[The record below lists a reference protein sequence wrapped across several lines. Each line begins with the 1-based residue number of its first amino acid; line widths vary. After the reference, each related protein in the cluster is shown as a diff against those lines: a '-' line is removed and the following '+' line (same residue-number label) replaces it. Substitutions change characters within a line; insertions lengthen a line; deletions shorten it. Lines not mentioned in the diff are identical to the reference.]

1 MSQAQFKKYL
11 KDVMDE
17 KGLTV
22 EEGNKE
28 KQPEKKAAVSEKV
41 TPIATKRK
49 GVDEAKD
56 KSKAKTSAVIGTKK
70 VEEVKAVAEET
81 KKVVKAMA
89 GKPKLKEEISQDTV
103 LILEALNRL
112 IDKVDVLIN
121 TAPPEI
127 VVPTPIVKL
136 SVPEGNK
143 TVVKRIERDERG
155 LIKQIIEEPESLLEH
170 SVVTSVEKDTIKEDS
185 TKKTTKRKNK

>member
-1 MSQAQFKKYL
+1 MSQTQFKKYL

-28 KQPEKKAAVSEKV
+28 KQSEKKVVVPENV
-41 TPIATKRK
+41 TPIIKSK
-49 GVDEAKD
+49 NVKEAK
-56 KSKAKTSAVIGTKK
+56 AKISAVIGTKK

-81 KKVVKAMA
+81 KKVVNAMA

-112 IDKVDVLIN
+112 IDKVEVLIN

-136 SVPEGNK
+136 SIPEGNK
-143 TVVKRIERDERG
+143 TIVKRIERDERG
-155 LIKQIIEEPESLLEH
+155 LIKQIIEEPENLLERAI
-170 SVVTSVEKDTIKEDS
+170 VTSVEEDTTKKDS
-185 TKKTTKRKNK
+185 NKKTTKRKTK

>member
-1 MSQAQFKKYL
+1 MGQTQFKKYL

-28 KQPEKKAAVSEKV
+28 KQQAEKKAVVSERV
-41 TPIATKRK
+41 TPVNNVK
-49 GVDEAKD
+49 EA
-56 KSKAKTSAVIGTKK
+56 KAKTSAVIATKK
-70 VEEVKAVAEET
+70 VEEVKAAAKET

-89 GKPKLKEEISQDTV
+89 GKPKLREEISQDTV
-103 LILEALNRL
+103 LILEALNKL
-112 IDKVDVLIN
+112 IDRVDVLIN

-155 LIKQIIEEPESLLEH
+155 LITQIIEEPECLLEH
-170 SVVTSVEKDTIKEDS
+170 SVVTSVEKEIVKEDS
-185 TKKTTKRKNK
+185 SKKTTKRKNK

>member
-1 MSQAQFKKYL
+1 MGQTQFKKYL

-41 TPIATKRK
+41 TPIAKPK
-49 GVDEAKD
+49 NVKEA
-56 KSKAKTSAVIGTKK
+56 KAKTSAVIGTKK
-70 VEEVKAVAEET
+70 VEEVKKVAEET
-81 KKVVKAMA
+81 KKAAKAMA

-127 VVPTPIVKL
+127 VVPTPVVKL

-155 LIKQIIEEPESLLEH
+155 LITHIVEEPENLLEH
-170 SVVTSVEKDTIKEDS
+170 SVVTSVEKEPIKEDS
-185 TKKTTKRKNK
+185 NKKNGNKKDD